1 MPYNMTSF
9 VCLAVA
15 FALLQGAASLNNGLG
30 RTPQMG
36 WNSWNHFHCGINA
49 TILEQSADA
58 MVRARHVAIASSE
71 SVAGRLQ

>member
-1 MPYNMTSF
+1 MASF

-36 WNSWNHFHCGINA
+36 WNSWNHFGCGINA
-49 TILEQSADA
+49 TILEQTADA
-58 MVRARHVAIASSE
+58 MVRAMHVASSA